1 MNVVSRNIS
10 SFNLNFTFVFFVG
23 SVLLIVLITMYNFIK
38 RKKDVLNYRTLV
50 VFSDLSL
57 VKVNTYFMC

>member
-23 SVLLIVLITMYNFIK
+23 SVLLIVLITIYNFIK

>member
-1 MNVVSRNIS
+1 MLFQEIFLLLILIS
-10 SFNLNFTFVFFVG
+10 PSFFFVG